1 MKVLYGIEFE
11 FYLNYEKICL
21 NIVLMKVKY
30 FVKFEFELKF
40 NFLFVFVVK
49 FFVVQI
55 VDLFF
60 VDIIFNIMFKFK
72 EDVSFFIENDD
83 FIK

>member
-21 NIVLMKVKY
+21 NIVLMKVWY

-40 NFLFVFVVK
+40 NYLFVFVVM
-49 FFVVQI
+49 FFVV
-55 VDLFF
+55 
-60 VDIIFNIMFKFK
+60 
-72 EDVSFFIENDD
+72 
-83 FIK
+83 